1 MSELIGCAVETEL
14 ESLNSLKALAGGT
27 DCSQHASLH
36 QPGRPVSLLSQAAG
50 SSRPEIL
57 TRIRSHGA
65 LLSAGCVSDTWAL
78 GAQEEP
84 MQSCPLTASGSL
96 GRAADQT

>member
-1 MSELIGCAVETEL
+1 MRVSELIGRAVETEL
-14 ESLNSLKALAGGT
+14 KFLNSLKVLAGGT
-27 DCSQHASLH
+27 DCSQPASLH

-50 SSRPEIL
+50 SSHPEIL

-65 LLSAGCVSDTWAL
+65 SLS
-78 GAQEEP
+78 AQEEP
-84 MQSCPLTASGSL
+84 TRSCPLTSSGPL